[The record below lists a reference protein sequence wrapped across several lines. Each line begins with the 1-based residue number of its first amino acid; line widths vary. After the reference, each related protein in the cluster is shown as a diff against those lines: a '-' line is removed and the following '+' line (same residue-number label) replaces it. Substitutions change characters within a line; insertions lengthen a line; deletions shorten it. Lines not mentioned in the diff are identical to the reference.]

1 MILNDEQQMVRD
13 TARAFAQDKLAPF
26 AAEWDR
32 EHKFPTDAL
41 TEMASLG
48 FLGMTIPE
56 EWDGAGLDYVS
67 YAAAVI
73 EIAAGCGAVST
84 IMSVH
89 NGVGCMPILTYGD
102 DAQREKF
109 LKPMARGEKIG
120 CFCLTEPDAGSDA
133 ASIRTRAR
141 RDGDHYIINGV
152 KQFITSGRMAR
163 SRSYS
168 RSLIPKPART
178 ACPRSSFRRTR
189 PAFGSFAWRK
199 SSVSMPP
206 TPASS
211 PLRTC
216 ACRRRRDS
224 ARKEWA

>member
-32 EHKFPTDAL
+32 EHKFPADAL

-89 NGVGCMPILTYGD
+89 NGVGCMPILTDGD

-109 LKPMARGEKIG
+109 LKPMARAVSRTICCSSLRIIRPPQRARSPRRLRCTVRQRLSSGRICAG
-120 CFCLTEPDAGSDA
+120 PQAGS
-133 ASIRTRAR
+133 R
-141 RDGDHYIINGV
+141 R
-152 KQFITSGRMAR
+152 
-163 SRSYS
+163 
-168 RSLIPKPART
+168 
-178 ACPRSSFRRTR
+178 
-189 PAFGSFAWRK
+189 
-199 SSVSMPP
+199 
-206 TPASS
+206 
-211 PLRTC
+211 C
-216 ACRRRRDS
+216 ARRRRQSDGL
-224 ARKEWA
+224 ARRRRRAR